1 MVISQTKLYEAL
13 ELKYQAE
20 IAQAKANLEVYF
32 NNSAGVG
39 EHPDIVEA
47 MDTQVDKL
55 AQAIDKLEALKELTI

>member
-20 IAQAKANLEVYF
+20 IVKAKANLEVYF
-32 NNSAGVG
+32 NNSVGVG

-55 AQAIDKLEALKELTI
+55 AQAKDKLEALKELTI